1 MDISKKSG
9 MQMDTQIDVKKHN
22 SKSIMPV
29 ISAWLL
35 PLLINSLAL
44 ENHHIHSTMNK
55 KTLLITLISLI
66 GLSQFAGHLRE
77 EGMFP
82 LSEIHKQDLKK
93 AGLKIEVNEVYNPNG
108 ISLVD
113 ALVNVGGCTGSFVSN
128 EGLIITNHHCAFG
141 AVQLASTPTKD
152 YLNNGFVAK
161 SHEEELE
168 GKGLTCRITDS
179 YEDVSNQ
186 VLGGVA
192 QIEDPATR
200 LQMITNAMKNIALEA
215 EKKDPTIKA
224 EVSEMFIGKSYVL
237 FRYKTIQDV
246 RLVYVPNRKI
256 GEFGGETD
264 NWMWPRHTGD
274 YSFMRAYVAKDG
286 SPAKYSKDNVP
297 YRPKK
302 FLTVNQNGT
311 NEEDFVFILGYPGK
325 TFRHRPAQFIDYQQ
339 KYVLPYVSNL
349 NEFQNATMENVGR
362 KDKATELKLA
372 TRIKKNANV
381 MKNYRGKLK
390 GIKGIDLVGQKRQED
405 LALAQFINN
414 NVEVK
419 AKHGTLMSGI
429 DQLYQQINGDAQRDL
444 WLTQIYNST
453 SLLQIANKINTFKN
467 QLESQPQAQ
476 KEAFFNT
483 QAPLLKQSLNAI
495 YEVYDI
501 DVDRRIFKKMMTD
514 ATALSA
520 NQRVAAVDK
529 ITARGASNESMI
541 DSYINDTFGLSKL
554 KDQQYVFNNLLRS
567 SKSIADYSD
576 ALLLF
581 EQDIA
586 KQIAL
591 LKPEKDRRDG
601 VLNKL
606 MGDYV
611 NVKEQMLNKGFI
623 PDANSTL
630 RLTYGHVRGYSPV
643 DASYM
648 SPYTTVKGV
657 LEKGATGNIDY
668 GYPNAIKTLWDAK
681 DFGPFAKK
689 ELNDVPVA
697 FLYNLDTT
705 GGNSGSP
712 IMNANGELIGVNFD
726 RAYEAT
732 INDYAWNESYSR
744 SIGVDIRYVL
754 WVAAKI
760 DHADAIL
767 KEMSINL

>member
-1 MDISKKSG
+1 
-9 MQMDTQIDVKKHN
+9 
-22 SKSIMPV
+22 
-29 ISAWLL
+29 
-35 PLLINSLAL
+35 
-44 ENHHIHSTMNK
+44 MNK
-55 KTLLITLISLI
+55 KTLLITLLLCAGI
-66 GLSQFAGHLRE
+66 GQMAYRTPE

-82 LSEIHKQDLKK
+82 LSEIHKVDLKK
-93 AGLKIEVNEVYNPNG
+93 AGLKIDQNEVYNPNG

-128 EGLIITNHHCAFG
+128 EGLIITNHHCAFS
-141 AVQLASTPTKD
+141 AVQLASTPEHD

-161 SHEEELE
+161 SREQEIEA
-168 GKGLTCRITDS
+168 KGLTCRITDS
-179 YEDVSNQ
+179 YEDVSDK
-186 VLGGVA
+186 VLGAVA
-192 QIEDPATR
+192 NIDNPATR
-200 LQMITNAMKNIALEA
+200 LQLINNAMKNIALDA
-215 EKKDPTIKA
+215 EKKDPSIKA

-246 RLVYVPNRKI
+246 RLVYVPDRRV

-264 NWMWPRHTGD
+264 NWVWPRHTGD

-297 YRPKK
+297 YTPKK
-302 FLTVNQNGT
+302 FLKVNPKGT

-325 TFRHRPAQFIDYQQ
+325 TFRHRPAQFINYQQ
-339 KYVLPYVSNL
+339 QYLLPYVSEL
-349 NEFQNATMENVGR
+349 YDFQNSTMENVGK

-372 TRIKKNANV
+372 TRIKRNANV

-390 GIKGIDLVGQKRQED
+390 GIKGIDLVAQKKQED
-405 LALAQFINN
+405 AALASFINS
-414 NVEVK
+414 NVAVK
-419 AKHGTLMSGI
+419 AQYGNLMNDI
-429 DQLYQQINGDAQRDL
+429 DLLYKQINGDANRDL
-444 WLTQIYNST
+444 WLAQIYTST
-453 SLLQIANKINTFKN
+453 SLLNVAKQINAFRSD
-467 QLESQPQAQ
+467 LEAQPSTQ
-476 KEAFFNT
+476 KENYFNT
-483 QAPLLKQSLNAI
+483 NIAKLKQSLNTV

-501 DVDRRIFKKMMTD
+501 DVDRRIFKRMMMD
-514 ATALSA
+514 AVAFTS
-520 NQRVAAVDK
+520 NQRVSAVDK
-529 ITARGASNESMI
+529 ITSRGANNEAMVN
-541 DSYINDTFGLSKL
+541 DFINDAFGLSRL
-554 KDQQYVFNNLLRS
+554 KDPNYVFNNVL
-567 SKSIADYSD
+567 KSAKSVGDYND
-576 ALLLF
+576 GILLF
-581 EQDIA
+581 EKDIA
-586 KQIAL
+586 KQIAE

-611 NVKEQMLNKGFI
+611 NVKEKFLKKDFI

-648 SPYTTVKGV
+648 APYTTIKGI
-657 LEKGATGNIDY
+657 LEKGATGNPEFA
-668 GYPNAIKTLWDAK
+668 YPKQIRSLWEAK

-697 FLYNLDTT
+697 FLYNMDTT

-712 IMNANGELIGVNFD
+712 IMNAHGELIGVNFD

-754 WVAAKI
+754 WVASKI
-760 DHADAIL
+760 DHADFLL
-767 KEMSINL
+767 KEMGVNL